1 MLVGISMLAL
11 TSLGTAAVT
20 CPLVEQDYNYN
31 GNDIAI
37 GTFGARGIPT
47 PSAQACCDLCNRN
60 DGDYAGCRYFTYNP
74 GAICPGTTG
83 KTKGCCHLK
92 TSNVG
97 RTPKAGVVSGAS
109 AAPPP
114 TPAPVPA
121 PPGAKNVIL
130 MLADDLRPNLNAA
143 YGHAWMHT
151 PHLDRFAGS
160 ALTFTRAFVQQQV
173 CSPSRNSF
181 MTGRRPDVTGV
192 WNFND
197 DFRVHRPSN
206 ATADTR
212 PGAGANWTTLPG
224 YFRRHGYQTYGTGK
238 LFHPNRPA
246 NNDADLSFT
255 AYSSD
260 APAGKNMTCNGG
272 RVLFEKATNA
282 SLGQGSSW
290 RRIVACE
297 ENDRE
302 TQLTLAAVDFVRR
315 ATNGSDARP
324 FFIGMGHHRPHL
336 PWNSPSRFIDQY
348 GPAEGIAVAA
358 QQQYPATASTLQWHP
373 WFDQVS
379 QLAAAEPTQKQQ
391 YLRRAYYGAVS
402 YFDHHFGMMLD
413 ALDASGAAANT
424 VVLVTGDHGW
434 HLGERNMWEK
444 KGLDELDCRVPLLI
458 RAPWLGATSAG
469 KKTAALAQLVDMMPS
484 LIDLAGLPLDPTM
497 GGRETPLSGVSL
509 APVLRDPELITIA
522 APNQYA
528 FSQFPRCTC
537 TYATAAPDARNGTC
551 PQVYKNAWTSESGA
565 TGAANHHVCLFTPAS
580 DFDWMGYSVRSN
592 TWRYTLFVAW
602 DGAALAPRWGAVAGE
617 ELYAH
622 AETSP
627 AMEDFDGPYSEPLNR
642 AVGADADAKAAIAML
657 RPVLE
662 QHFNPSTP

>member
-160 ALTFTRAFVQQQV
+160 ALTFTHAFVQQQV

-348 GPAEGIAVAA
+348 GPAEGSPSPRSSSIPPPRVRCSGTRGSTRSRSSQPRSRRKSSSTCGA
-358 QQQYPATASTLQWHP
+358 PTTAPCPTST
-373 WFDQVS
+373 
-379 QLAAAEPTQKQQ
+379 T
-391 YLRRAYYGAVS
+391 
-402 YFDHHFGMMLD
+402 
-413 ALDASGAAANT
+413 
-424 VVLVTGDHGW
+424 
-434 HLGERNMWEK
+434 
-444 KGLDELDCRVPLLI
+444 
-458 RAPWLGATSAG
+458 TSA
-469 KKTAALAQLVDMMPS
+469 
-484 LIDLAGLPLDPTM
+484 
-497 GGRETPLSGVSL
+497 
-509 APVLRDPELITIA
+509 
-522 APNQYA
+522 
-528 FSQFPRCTC
+528 
-537 TYATAAPDARNGTC
+537 
-551 PQVYKNAWTSESGA
+551 
-565 TGAANHHVCLFTPAS
+565 
-580 DFDWMGYSVRSN
+580 
-592 TWRYTLFVAW
+592 
-602 DGAALAPRWGAVAGE
+602 
-617 ELYAH
+617 
-622 AETSP
+622 
-627 AMEDFDGPYSEPLNR
+627 
-642 AVGADADAKAAIAML
+642 
-657 RPVLE
+657 
-662 QHFNPSTP
+662 